1 MNDTELTVRDVLHQI
16 DRRLILI
23 ESDARA
29 FREESSA
36 KLDSVFH
43 VLDGKIDRN
52 FRWTLSVLGVFWVS
66 TIAAVVLK

>member
-43 VLDGKIDRN
+43 VLDHCCPR
-52 FRWTLSVLGVFWVS
+52 
-66 TIAAVVLK
+66 